1 MKMDKKILLMAA
13 VVFALVPQVVLAAAG
28 GGGLPWEGPLTTIQ
42 ISLTGSVAI
51 SIALIAIAVAGGMLI
66 FGGEINNFA
75 RTGVY
80 ITLVLGLLVMANNV
94 LSSLYA
100 AGATIPEELA
110 TGTQT
115 TAIIRD

>member
-13 VVFALVPQVVLAAAG
+13 VFSLAPQVVLAAAG

-94 LSSLYA
+94 LTSLYA

-110 TGTQT
+110 TSTQT
-115 TAIIRD
+115 SAIIRD

>member
-1 MKMDKKILLMAA
+1 MKMDKRILLMTT
-13 VVFALVPQVVLAAAG
+13 VVLALAPQVVFAAAG

-94 LSSLYA
+94 LTGLYA

-110 TGTQT
+110 ISTQT
-115 TAIIRD
+115 TEINKD

>member
-13 VVFALVPQVVLAAAG
+13 VFFALVPQVVFAAAV

-42 ISLTGSVAI
+42 ISLTGPVAI

-94 LSSLYA
+94 LTGLYVT
-100 AGATIPEELA
+100 GATIPEELA
-110 TGTQT
+110 ISTQT
-115 TAIIRD
+115 TEINKD